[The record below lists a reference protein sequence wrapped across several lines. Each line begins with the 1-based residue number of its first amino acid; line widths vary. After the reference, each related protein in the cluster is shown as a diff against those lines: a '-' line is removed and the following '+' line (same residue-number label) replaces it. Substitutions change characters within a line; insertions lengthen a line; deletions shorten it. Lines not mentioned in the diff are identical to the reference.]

1 MSDLKHLGMEPQA
14 ISFMTL
20 KAFHSSMFPAA
31 SFLEEG
37 DLMMHT
43 AQNPINTS
51 PLGPNVLFCS
61 YEDTAQLPESLPGRV
76 WSSLLWGFPI
86 ARRSLEGDPG
96 QPC

>member
-1 MSDLKHLGMEPQA
+1 MEPQA
-14 ISFMTL
+14 IGESFMTL
-20 KAFHSSMFPAA
+20 KAFHSSHFPDA

-37 DLMMHT
+37 DFYAQNDA

-76 WSSLLWGFPI
+76 WSSLL
-86 ARRSLEGDPG
+86 
-96 QPC
+96 